1 MQIIRD
7 ILIFSYKENIMKEVS
22 KARNG
27 NTEYVESVILKSG
40 PRVFSEAILGK
51 VIHNTPGLQD
61 FILKIG
67 RYKRYPKTPEITDPK
82 SELTL
87 DNEEFGKLITYLE
100 TNYGPLK
107 LGEGKYLEVTQN
119 ETLPILKQIQKLNIP
134 DEKQALELIESGL
147 LTDNLQTAI
156 NTIKRKKAIEEFED
170 NLLMDKPES
179 FWQDWFSKNKWVL
192 GSEYLQIIDERHI
205 NVDNIA
211 DYLMEAFD
219 GFVDIVEIKKPGI
232 DKLWCDAL
240 DHGNYIP
247 TSELTKAI
255 IQCQN
260 YIYEIERQ
268 SNSIDFLERV
278 KNKKVIKPRC
288 LLVFG
293 RSNSWNNEQRKAYRI
308 LNASLTQITILTYD
322 HLLERIK
329 NIYGEEKAIDNFDDL
344 PF

>member
-1 MQIIRD
+1 MQ
-7 ILIFSYKENIMKEVS
+7 KVS
-22 KARNG
+22 KAKNG
-27 NTEYVESVILKSG
+27 NTEYVAPVMLKSG
-40 PRVFSEAILGK
+40 PKAFSEAKLGK
-51 VIHNTPGLQD
+51 VIHNTPGVQD
-61 FILKIG
+61 FTLKIG
-67 RYKRYPKTPEITDPK
+67 RYKRHPKRPEITEPK

-87 DNEEFGKLITYLE
+87 NNEEFCKLITYLE

-107 LGEGKYLEVTQN
+107 LGEGKYLEITQN

-134 DEKQALELIESGL
+134 DEEQALELIESGL

-156 NTIKRKKAIEEFED
+156 NTIKRKKAIKEFED
-170 NLLMDKPES
+170 NLLLDKSES
-179 FWQDWFSKNKWVL
+179 FWQDWFSKNKWFL

-211 DYLMEAFD
+211 DYLMVSFD

-232 DKLWCDAL
+232 DKLWCDTL
-240 DHGNYIP
+240 DHENYIP
-247 TSELTKAI
+247 TSELTRAI

-308 LNASLTQITILTYD
+308 LNASLNQITILTYD

-329 NIYGEEKAIDNFDDL
+329 NIYGEEKAIDDFDDL

>member
-1 MQIIRD
+1 MQ
-7 ILIFSYKENIMKEVS
+7 EVNKS
-22 KARNG
+22 RNG
-27 NTEYVESVILKSG
+27 NIEYVEPMILKSG
-40 PRVFSEAILGK
+40 PRAYSEAILGK
-51 VIHNTPGLQD
+51 ILHNTPNKQD
-61 FILKIG
+61 FTLKLG
-67 RYKRYPKTPEITDPK
+67 RYKKYSKIPENFEPK

-87 DNEEFGKLITYLE
+87 DNEEFCKLITYLE
-100 TNYGPLK
+100 ANYGPLK
-107 LGEGKYLEVTQN
+107 LGEGKYLAITQD

-134 DEKQALELIESGL
+134 NETKALELIESGL

-156 NTIKRKKAIEEFED
+156 TTIQRKKAIKEFED
-170 NLLMDKPES
+170 NLILDKSES

-192 GSEYLQIIDERHI
+192 GSEYLQILDERHI
-205 NVDNIA
+205 NIDNIA
-211 DYLMEAFD
+211 DYLTETFD

-232 DKLWCDAL
+232 DKIWNDTL
-240 DHGNYIP
+240 DHGNYVP

-268 SNSIDFLERV
+268 SNSLDFLERV
-278 KNKKVIKPRC
+278 NNKKIIKPRC

-293 RSNSWNNEQRKAYRI
+293 RSNLWNSNQRKAYRI
-308 LNASLTQITILTYD
+308 LNASLNQITILTYD

-329 NIYGEEKAIDNFDDL
+329 NMYDEDKSTDDFDDDL

>member
-1 MQIIRD
+1 MR
-7 ILIFSYKENIMKEVS
+7 EVS
-22 KARNG
+22 KSKNG
-27 NTEYVESVILKSG
+27 NTEYVEPVTLKSG
-40 PRVFSEAILGK
+40 PRAFSEAILGK
-51 VIHNTPGLQD
+51 VVHKTPGIQD
-61 FILKIG
+61 FTLKIG
-67 RYKRYPKTPEITDPK
+67 RYKRFQKMPEITEPK

-87 DNEEFGKLITYLE
+87 DNEEFCKLIEYLE
-100 TNYGPLK
+100 NNYGPLK
-107 LGEGKYLEVTQN
+107 LGEGTYLEIQQN
-119 ETLPILKQIQKLNIP
+119 GILPILKQIQKLNIP
-134 DEKQALELIESGL
+134 DEKQAIDLIESGI

-156 NTIKRKKAIEEFED
+156 NTIKRKEAIKEFES
-170 NLLMDKPES
+170 NLLLDQPES

-232 DKLWCDAL
+232 DKLWCDTL
-240 DHGNYIP
+240 DHGNYVP

-260 YIYEIERQ
+260 YIFEIERQ
-268 SNSIDFLERV
+268 SNSIEFSERV

-293 RSNSWNNEQRKAYRI
+293 RSKSWNNEQRKAYRI
-308 LNASLTQITILTYD
+308 LNASLNQITILTYD

-329 NIYGEEKAIDNFDDL
+329 NIYAEEKMINDADDL

>member
-1 MQIIRD
+1 MQ
-7 ILIFSYKENIMKEVS
+7 EVS
-22 KARNG
+22 KAKNG
-27 NTEYVESVILKSG
+27 NTEYVDPVILKSG

-51 VIHNTPGLQD
+51 VVHNTPGIQD
-61 FILKIG
+61 FTLKIG
-67 RYKRYPKTPEITDPK
+67 RYKRYPKTPEIIEPK

-87 DNEEFGKLITYLE
+87 DNKEFCRLIAYLE

-107 LGEGKYLEVTQN
+107 LGEGKYLEITQN

-147 LTDNLQTAI
+147 LTDNLQAAI
-156 NTIKRKKAIEEFED
+156 NTIKRKKAIKEFED
-170 NLLMDKPES
+170 NLLLDKPES

-192 GSEYLQIIDERHI
+192 GSEYLQIINERHI

-219 GFVDIVEIKKPGI
+219 GFVDIVEIKRPGI
-232 DKLWCDAL
+232 DKLWNDTL

-260 YIYEIERQ
+260 YIYEIEKQ

-308 LNASLTQITILTYD
+308 LNASLNQITILTYD

-329 NIYGEEKAIDNFDDL
+329 NIYCEEKPIDNFDDL
-344 PF
+344 SF